1 MAEKKTI
8 LITGANGLVGNQ
20 TCQYFR
26 EKTPWNIIGTSRK
39 EGDQV
44 DLVADLTN
52 PLDIERINTMV
63 QPDAIIHTAAI
74 VGANLCEKN
83 HEICY
88 TTNVVATANLCQ
100 RFPQSF
106 FIYFSTYAVYDTPTG
121 HCDEHCST
129 FASNYYI
136 QTKLEAEEYVKKM
149 NKYLVLRP
157 SVIFGYVNHHRQNNN
172 YLMQLLNNIQ
182 YKKVMHSPRDQY
194 FNPIF
199 VDTIVEVLKKII
211 ELNVQ
216 GIYNIGSNEDI
227 SKYEFNCM
235 LMEQFGFD
243 RKYLEGVDSDYYSIK
258 RPKMGTISSEKIQ
271 SKLHFR
277 IPPLVHM
284 VESLY
289 SGSVE
294 YIERYLTSV

>member
-1 MAEKKTI
+1 MVEKKTI

-20 TCQYFR
+20 ACQFFR
-26 EKTPWNIIGTSRK
+26 EKTPWEIIGTSRK

-52 PLDIERINTMV
+52 PLEIEQINTIV
-63 QPDAIIHTAAI
+63 QPDMIIHTAAI
-74 VGANLCEKN
+74 VGADLCEKN

-106 FIYFSTYAVYDTPTG
+106 LIYFSTSAVYDAPTG
-121 HCDEHCST
+121 HCDELCGT

-149 NKYLVLRP
+149 KRYLILRP
-157 SVIFGYVNHHRQNNN
+157 SVIFGYMNHHRHNNN
-172 YLMQLLNNIQ
+172 YFMQLLDSIR
-182 YKKVMHSPRDQY
+182 YRRVMHSPRDQY

-211 ELNVQ
+211 EFNVH

-227 SKYEFNCM
+227 SKFEFNRM
-235 LMEQFGFD
+235 LMEEFGFD
-243 RKYLEGVDSDYYSIK
+243 QKYLEGVDSDYYSIK

-271 SKLHFR
+271 RELHFR
-277 IPPLVHM
+277 IPPLDHM
-284 VESLY
+284 VEGLY
-289 SGSVE
+289 SKSEEYVE
-294 YIERYLTSV
+294 TYLTSV